1 MRSMCKKFRLQ
12 PSFQKQSTLRNGKA
26 MNDDIIKEL
35 IKELLEKIKTL
46 AEAERTCKVEN
57 ESQRK
62 SIMELEAFKKYA
74 EMTPRILSERIIRLE
89 HGLKVLSDRYVKIG
103 GKL

>member
-1 MRSMCKKFRLQ
+1 MNGDLIEPNCSVG
-12 PSFQKQSTLRNGKA
+12 TLSHQVH
-26 MNDDIIKEL
+26 DDTIKEL
-35 IKELLEKIKTL
+35 SETNQQLVTD
-46 AEAERTCKVEN
+46 ARVCKATN

-89 HGLKVLSDRYVKIG
+89 RALKVLSDRYVKIG